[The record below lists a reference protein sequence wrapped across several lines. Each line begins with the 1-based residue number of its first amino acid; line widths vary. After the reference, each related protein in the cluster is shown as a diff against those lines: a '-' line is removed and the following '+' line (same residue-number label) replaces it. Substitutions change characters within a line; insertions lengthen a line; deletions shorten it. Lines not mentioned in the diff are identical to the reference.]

1 MMRQNSSGRYIVH
14 IPFIKCMHELGKLRA
29 MAEKKIPRTK
39 AREFVEIVFPIHA
52 IYDGI
57 EDLGSYVQSR
67 CELSPGSN
75 FYLLHHSV
83 IKATNT
89 TIKLCVVFDR
99 SPGSLILSL
108 NPKGSFVDSNLFSNV
123 SGPLKRGH

>member
-1 MMRQNSSGRYIVH
+1 
-14 IPFIKCMHELGKLRA
+14 MHELGKLRA

-67 CELSPGSN
+67 CELSSGSN

-89 TIKLCVVFDR
+89 TIKLRVVFDR
-99 SPGSLILSL
+99 FPGSSILSL

-123 SGPLKRGH
+123 SGPPKRGH

>member
-1 MMRQNSSGRYIVH
+1 
-14 IPFIKCMHELGKLRA
+14 MHKLGKLRA

-89 TIKLCVVFDR
+89 IIKLRVVFDR
-99 SPGSLILSL
+99 SPGSSILSL
-108 NPKGSFVDSNLFSNV
+108 NPKGSFVDFNLFSNV
-123 SGPLKRGH
+123 SGPPKRGH